1 MVRAAR
7 MHTSAVVR
15 LRTSQTAY
23 SAVKPGSESEA
34 TTPGSASVSQ
44 LHLRSRKAVYYTNTL
59 AAIQTEEIAHS
70 SSAYDSTTSR
80 PDTAADQIQSETG
93 ADMDSSS
100 AKPQASRL
108 ATQNPDSKTISKR
121 KPRTGKPEK
130 E

>member
-1 MVRAAR
+1 MSSAFVSMVRAAR

-34 TTPGSASVSQ
+34 TTPGSAS
-44 LHLRSRKAVYYTNTL
+44 
-59 AAIQTEEIAHS
+59 TEEIAHS

>member
-1 MVRAAR
+1 MSSVFVSIARGAR

-34 TTPGSASVSQ
+34 TTPGSAS
-44 LHLRSRKAVYYTNTL
+44 
-59 AAIQTEEIAHS
+59 TEEIAHS

-100 AKPQASRL
+100 AKRQASHL
-108 ATQNPDSKTISKR
+108 ATADPNQKTKATSKR
-121 KPRTGKPEK
+121 KPRNAKP
-130 E
+130 

>member
-1 MVRAAR
+1 

-34 TTPGSASVSQ
+34 TTPGSASVSDP
-44 LHLRSRKAVYYTNTL
+44 LFPLPHIHLLTLL
-59 AAIQTEEIAHS
+59 AAMQTEEIAHS

-100 AKPQASRL
+100 AKRQASHL
-108 ATQNPDSKTISKR
+108 ATADPNQKTKATSKR
-121 KPRTGKPEK
+121 KPRNAKP
-130 E
+130 